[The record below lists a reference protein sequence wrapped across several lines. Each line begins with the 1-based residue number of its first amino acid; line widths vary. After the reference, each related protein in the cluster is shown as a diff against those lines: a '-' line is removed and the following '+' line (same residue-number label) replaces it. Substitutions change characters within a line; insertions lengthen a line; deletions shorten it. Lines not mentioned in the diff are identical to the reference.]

1 MADKI
6 PHSYFVFQSAF
17 MNEQI
22 QSLETI
28 SDIKKMMERSSRF
41 ISLSGWSGV
50 AAGVCALIGACI
62 ANRFIH
68 PHTRGIFQKD
78 PLEWMDFS
86 SSKNIVD
93 SFPTTLQGILSSPLA
108 WIAAGTFIAA
118 FGSAFFFT
126 WQKSKKQGI
135 PIWGSTS
142 IRLMISVAVPMTA
155 ATIFFYR
162 MIDLGLFGLVAP
174 ACLLFYGLAL
184 LNASKYTFREI
195 RYLGLAQIILGL
207 INAWEI
213 GYGLYF
219 WAFGFGILHIVYG
232 IVMWYKYERTTI

>member
-1 MADKI
+1 MAVKNPSI
-6 PHSYFVFQSAF
+6 YFVFQSAF
-17 MNEQI
+17 MDEQI

-28 SDIKKMMERSSRF
+28 ADIKKMMERSSRF

-50 AAGVCALIGACI
+50 SAGICALAGAFI
-62 ANRFIH
+62 ANKFIH
-68 PHTRGIFQKD
+68 PHAYRMFQKD
-78 PLEWMDFS
+78 PLEWADFS
-86 SSKNIVD
+86 RSRAVVD
-93 SFPTTLQGILSSPLA
+93 SFPSTLQGIISSPLS
-108 WIAAGTFIAA
+108 WIAVCTFIAA

-135 PIWGSTS
+135 PIWGGTS
-142 IRLMISVAVPMTA
+142 IRLMISVAVPMA
-155 ATIFFYR
+155 AAGIFVYR

-184 LNASKYTFREI
+184 LNAAKYTFREI
-195 RYLGLAQIILGL
+195 RFLGLAQIILGL

-232 IVMWYKYERTTI
+232 IVMWYKYERD